1 MFPRPGDRSQW
12 QGVSFP
18 LTLRLTQEPLSITNI
33 FLSTQL
39 RPLSALGHRASPILM
54 PWRISIALPQMR
66 LEAPIPESSHLQL
79 LSVPSNPL
87 PALQP
92 LSLCG
97 GRVSGLE
104 DFVFPFQ
111 TPPVFSPS
119 SSLQGDWG
127 LWVGVSAGWV
137 RNLALLLTSGACY
150 WRRKWQPTP
159 VFLAGESQGQR
170 SLLGCR
176 LWGRTELDTTDET

>member
-66 LEAPIPESSHLQL
+66 LEASIPESSHLQL

-119 SSLQGDWG
+119 SRNPYSLTACRQ
-127 LWVGVSAGWV
+127 LWSAQNKYPPSSSHQISILCV
-137 RNLALLLTSGACY
+137 YFIS
-150 WRRKWQPTP
+150 
-159 VFLAGESQGQR
+159 
-170 SLLGCR
+170 
-176 LWGRTELDTTDET
+176 

>member
-1 MFPRPGDRSQW
+1 MFPRPGDGSQW

-33 FLSTQL
+33 FLSTQF
-39 RPLSALGHRASPILM
+39 RPLSALGHRAPPILI

-66 LEAPIPESSHLQL
+66 LEAQIPERSHLQL

-97 GRVSGLE
+97 GRVSGPE

-111 TPPVFSPS
+111 MPPAFS
-119 SSLQGDWG
+119 SSSKSSYYLSAYRQ
-127 LWVGVSAGWV
+127 LWSAH
-137 RNLALLLTSGACY
+137 NKYPTSSSHQISILCVY
-150 WRRKWQPTP
+150 
-159 VFLAGESQGQR
+159 FIS
-170 SLLGCR
+170 
-176 LWGRTELDTTDET
+176 